1 MGSFSPLDVDP
12 PLDWNVTGIPQTDA
26 NCLSFIPGKLS
37 RSPESPVGVVLRRS
51 SNTESAP
58 SAPIITCLGFY
69 REKFCLAHPCTVE
82 GRNQMGFRTG
92 RVVLGCREGFLD
104 GIFLLYTLALLSSS
118 TPMLPNTRAYCPK
131 AGWRP
136 QGFSWPGGLCRGVGF
151 VRPVSGTL
159 LMRGLCGDLSS

>member
-26 NCLSFIPGKLS
+26 YCPSFIPGKLS

-69 REKFCLAHPCTVE
+69 REKFCLAHPCTVRAE
-82 GRNQMGFRTG
+82 TRWVSGQAGWSWAAGKAFWMEYFSFILWPCFLHPPPCSLTPGHTALKLAGGPRASAG
-92 RVVLGCREGFLD
+92 LGAFAG
-104 GIFLLYTLALLSSS
+104 GWALL
-118 TPMLPNTRAYCPK
+118 
-131 AGWRP
+131 
-136 QGFSWPGGLCRGVGF
+136 GLCQ
-151 VRPVSGTL
+151 
-159 LMRGLCGDLSS
+159 GLC